1 MYSTC
6 LVLEIQD
13 TLHVQYVFSDEIQ
26 DTLHVHYVFSAG
38 DTGYTTCT
46 VRV

>member
-13 TLHVQYVFSDEIQ
+13 TLHVQYVFS
-26 DTLHVHYVFSAG
+26 AG

-46 VRV
+46 VRI